1 MKANLLE
8 KAVKTPTNVLKPVVD
23 VAWAMIPVPK
33 HEVVQIAIDTN
44 KALGYE
50 LFDDL
55 YYPRLIVHFS
65 MVARAVAN
73 NAIKERGEH

>member
-1 MKANLLE
+1 MKKELLAR
-8 KAVKTPTNVLKPVVD
+8 AVNTPTDVLKPVVD
-23 VAWAMIPVPK
+23 AAWAFDPVPK
-33 HEVVQIAIDTN
+33 QDVIRIAIDTN

-50 LFDDL
+50 LFTDL

-65 MVARAVAN
+65 MVARAVAH